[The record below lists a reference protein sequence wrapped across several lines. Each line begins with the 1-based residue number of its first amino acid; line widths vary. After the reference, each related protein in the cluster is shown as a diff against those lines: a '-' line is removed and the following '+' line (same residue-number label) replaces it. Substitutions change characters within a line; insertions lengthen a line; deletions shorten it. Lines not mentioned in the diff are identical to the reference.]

1 MAPVSEKL
9 LAQLGDRKH
18 TLVHPPPH
26 THTHTHTPSTKLS
39 PDWLGKW
46 VK

>member
-18 TLVHPPPH
+18 TLVHPPP
-26 THTHTHTPSTKLS
+26 THTLTLTHRAQSCLLIGWAS
-39 PDWLGKW
+39 G
-46 VK
+46 